1 MPRTISK
8 QRAMVKS
15 ITSKAVKGDGR
26 AFATILSS
34 LLRFEGEVPET
45 SEDLVIPEEDL
56 ELLWNFILRQGTGG
70 QGDGE
75 G

>member
-1 MPRTISK
+1 MI
-8 QRAMVKS
+8 
-15 ITSKAVKGDGR
+15 KAIFAKALKGDGR

-34 LLRFEGEVPET
+34 LQRFEGEVPET

-56 ELLWNFILRQGTGG
+56 ELLRMFVGRQGTGG